1 MKEFGPRS
9 NGAKKKDGGGY
20 LNFMKKLII
29 KDRGYSYKEIES
41 QSLK

>member
-1 MKEFGPRS
+1 MKEFGARLS
-9 NGAKKKDGGGY
+9 GAKKKDGGGY

-29 KDRGYSYKEIES
+29 KDRGYLCKEIES